1 MCIFISLYIYV
12 SLHGH
17 HVCTPAEALP
27 GNTDTATIY
36 APRGGTWEK
45 RVLVAEGGEKTSQKA
60 ARAEGKEVGERE
72 G

>member
-17 HVCTPAEALP
+17 HVCTPAEALSD
-27 GNTDTATIY
+27 NTDTATIH
-36 APRGGTWEK
+36 APRRATWEK

-60 ARAEGKEVGERE
+60 ASTKGKEVGERE